1 ALRGA
6 LQRAEASLQRTKG
19 ADGSP
24 QGDQLWDEL
33 CLLLMVAADAAFGEA
48 TVSRK
53 VRGAAEEG
61 APAWA
66 LRATQCVRRPP
77 WPEDQRSQAA
87 LAGLSEAALSLF
99 QRLAQDAQCTS
110 PAALAAAAR
119 LVQRVAGALLL
130 TPSAPLTHIRAAA
143 SETLPATL
151 LEAMCRVPGD
161 KPLRRACLGA
171 FTTALSLAPWGS
183 QTWQLLLSSLAR
195 SPNPLAASKLLQGLA
210 AAAALA
216 SASLLPQPKVG
227 EFLEAV
233 LRLTS
238 AQALSLPHP
247 NLVRGLFQGLAAAAC
262 LPSAAAAQAA
272 CQARLMLLSWLAS
285 GVGGYNNNNNNHNN
299 NNNCNNNNTPSVL
312 SMLLE
317 PLAAASPSRQ
327 PWVPVRRDALRFARA
342 TAGALSQASSATP
355 GACAEAQLL
364 GTGLRTAA
372 GAAASAAGEA
382 EDEDEASEGL
392 LLSLQIADLCSSS
405 STGPNAPHLEALE
418 LVLGS
423 LRRVKSS
430 QAALLCLRL
439 ALGRP
444 KLQRALFGLLERG
457 LASARDGGAFRELA
471 QNEALAADVLSLLSA
486 ESTLCSIARRSAS
499 GAVAHLAAA
508 VAVVAEANRGV
519 APGQLQD
526 WLAKWLWVQ
535 LMAAGAGGSSSSIN
549 KGRGS
554 SAEDPK
560 ALRAVLQSLG
570 SRGQGSSVPPLM
582 AAAAPFGANAVDA
595 RLLAA
600 LQRLCSAASP
610 GGPVRALGSEAAAF
624 QDALGEVRARLEL
637 VRAISA
643 A

>member
-1 ALRGA
+1 
-6 LQRAEASLQRTKG
+6 
-19 ADGSP
+19 
-24 QGDQLWDEL
+24 
-33 CLLLMVAADAAFGEA
+33 
-48 TVSRK
+48 
-53 VRGAAEEG
+53 
-61 APAWA
+61 
-66 LRATQCVRRPP
+66 
-77 WPEDQRSQAA
+77 
-87 LAGLSEAALSLF
+87 
-99 QRLAQDAQCTS
+99 
-110 PAALAAAAR
+110 
-119 LVQRVAGALLL
+119 
-130 TPSAPLTHIRAAA
+130 
-143 SETLPATL
+143 
-151 LEAMCRVPGD
+151 
-161 KPLRRACLGA
+161 

-183 QTWQLLLSSLAR
+183 QAWQLLLSSLAR

-262 LPSAAAAQAA
+262 LPSAAAAQSA

-285 GVGGYNNNNNNHNN
+285 GVGGYNNNNNNHNNN

-405 STGPNAPHLEALE
+405 STGPNAPHLELSLQIADLCSSSSTGPNAPHLEALE

-486 ESTLCSIARRSAS
+486 ESTLCSVARRSAS